1 MTARRAAA
9 IAAIVALAVATWYV
23 LFIGLPRWTAPKP
36 PALPPPEARTEPA
49 AKIRARLYHLSE
61 DGLRLEPVEAEVPFG
76 DGTLEQGRQLVLALL
91 NAPPSPLVSTIP
103 PGTTLKGFYLGGQGV
118 AFVDLSAE
126 ATTAHRGG
134 SLDEIFTVYSIVD
147 TLTEN
152 LPAIT
157 AVQLL
162 VNGRQVDTLAGHV
175 DVRRPLGKDLRWA
188 ELPRGTE
195 PQTASGATSLTPP
208 QD

>member
-1 MTARRAAA
+1 MTARRP
-9 IAAIVALAVATWYV
+9 AAIVSIVTLAVAGWYV
-23 LFIGLPRWTAPKP
+23 LFVGLPRWTAPKP
-36 PALPPPEARTEPA
+36 PALRPPEARTEPA
-49 AKIRARLYHLSE
+49 AKIRARLYHLAQ
-61 DGLRLEPVEAEVPFG
+61 DGLRLEAVETEVPFG
-76 DGTLEQGRQLVLALL
+76 DGTVEQGRQLVLALL
-91 NAPPSPLVSTIP
+91 NPPPSPLVSTIP
-103 PGTTLKGFYLGGQGV
+103 QGTTLKGFYLSGQGV

-134 SLDEIFTVYSIVD
+134 SLDEIFTVYSIVN

-175 DVRRPLGKDLRWA
+175 DVRRPLPKDLRWT

-195 PQTASGATSLTPP
+195 TRTASGATPVAPP
-208 QD
+208 PD

>member
-1 MTARRAAA
+1 MARRRKAA
-9 IAAIVALAVATWYV
+9 LGATSW
-23 LFIGLPRWTAPKP
+23 LERTAELP
-36 PALPPPEARTEPA
+36 
-49 AKIRARLYHLSE
+49 
-61 DGLRLEPVEAEVPFG
+61 LEPGV
-76 DGTLEQGRQLVLALL
+76 
-91 NAPPSPLVSTIP
+91 
-103 PGTTLKGFYLGGQGV
+103 YLSGQGV

-134 SLDEIFTVYSIVD
+134 SLDEIFTVYSIVN

-175 DVRRPLGKDLRWA
+175 DVRRPLAKDLRWT
-188 ELPRGTE
+188 ELPRGAETR
-195 PQTASGATSLTPP
+195 TASGATPVAPP
-208 QD
+208 PD